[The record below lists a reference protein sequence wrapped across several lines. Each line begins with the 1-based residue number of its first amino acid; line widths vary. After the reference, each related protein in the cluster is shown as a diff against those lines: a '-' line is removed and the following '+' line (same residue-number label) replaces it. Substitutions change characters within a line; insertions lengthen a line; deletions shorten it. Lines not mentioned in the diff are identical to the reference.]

1 MKNIWKSLFVSPS
14 ILVATLILNATS
26 VAAETVATSENTQ
39 EEALGQVTSVSQF
52 SDVQP
57 TDWAFQAL
65 QSLVERYGCI
75 AGYPN
80 NTFRGNRALTR
91 FEFAAGLNACL
102 DRMNE
107 LIAVAT
113 SNVGTG
119 DLSTIKRLQT
129 EFSSELATLRG
140 RVDAL
145 EGRTAQL
152 EANQFSTTS
161 KLEGEVVMAVTDT
174 FEGGNAN
181 ENTTF
186 GARARIN
193 FVTSFTGK
201 DTLYTRIQANNIS
214 DTADAPLAFAGDADT
229 NAYLDGLWYSFP
241 LSKSTNVIAIANA
254 GAADDVVDTVNQFD
268 GDGTEGALSSFGT
281 RNPIYYQMDGSGL
294 GITQELGDSLSVSLG
309 YLASSNND
317 PGPRSGIFNGP
328 YGALAQLTFEPS
340 KRFKV
345 GLTYINAYNQEGLQG
360 VETST
365 SLTNYESDSYGVQAT
380 LGLGDNLVLGGWGGY
395 TKARDLN
402 SSGDAEI
409 WNWAVT
415 LGLPDFGK
423 KGNLAGVIF
432 GMTPKVT
439 DSSIASVSESQ
450 DTSYHI
456 EGFYQHKVN
465 DNISI
470 TPGVIWVTAPGNDS
484 SNNDAVIGTLRTTFT
499 F

>member
-1 MKNIWKSLFVSPS
+1 M
-14 ILVATLILNATS
+14 
-26 VAAETVATSENTQ
+26 
-39 EEALGQVTSVSQF
+39 
-52 SDVQP
+52 
-57 TDWAFQAL
+57 
-65 QSLVERYGCI
+65 R
-75 AGYPN
+75 
-80 NTFRGNRALTR
+80 
-91 FEFAAGLNACL
+91 
-102 DRMNE
+102 
-107 LIAVAT
+107 
-113 SNVGTG
+113 
-119 DLSTIKRLQT
+119 
-129 EFSSELATLRG
+129 
-140 RVDAL
+140 
-145 EGRTAQL
+145 
-152 EANQFSTTS
+152 
-161 KLEGEVVMAVTDT
+161 
-174 FEGGNAN
+174 
-181 ENTTF
+181 
-186 GARARIN
+186 
-193 FVTSFTGK
+193 
-201 DTLYTRIQANNIS
+201 
-214 DTADAPLAFAGDADT
+214 
-229 NAYLDGLWYSFP
+229 
-241 LSKSTNVIAIANA
+241 
-254 GAADDVVDTVNQFD
+254 
-268 GDGTEGALSSFGT
+268 
-281 RNPIYYQMDGSGL
+281 
-294 GITQELGDSLSVSLG
+294 LG

-317 PGPRSGIFNGP
+317 PGPRSGIFIGP

-395 TKARDLN
+395 TKARNLN

-484 SNNDAVIGTLRTTFT
+484 SNDDAVIGTLRTTFT